1 MIPQSFN
8 EAFEGIGK
16 DCVLTGGGA
25 AAVDLPEKLPA
36 NPKSEGVKRKVSKK
50 KG

>member
-1 MIPQSFN
+1 L
-8 EAFEGIGK
+8 
-16 DCVLTGGGA
+16 VLLA
-25 AAVDLPEKLPA
+25 YARLANVSVESLIDDEIDLPEKLPA